1 MFATTC
7 VTRRIYHFFPQNWP
21 NCMRCISPYGILWGL
36 FMFISFYFHTRTL
49 QVPIKALKIPMML
62 IFSSTRVTQK
72 VFPQVPPPT
81 PKTAGVAQ
89 FFRSHCLAL
98 GSELEGWERVGKSM
112 AKSWENP
119 WFNRLTMKNGGLT
132 KVSQTNGGLTVTEME
147 LINTFDRFSRVERI
161 GWSLLLTWFNHQTY
175 Q

>member
-1 MFATTC
+1 MGF
-7 VTRRIYHFFPQNWP
+7 IYVYFILFPYPDPPSTYKSAKNTHDVDIFFHKSHPK
-21 NCMRCISPYGILWGL
+21 S
-36 FMFISFYFHTRTL
+36 
-49 QVPIKALKIPMML
+49 VPP
-62 IFSSTRVTQK
+62 ST
-72 VFPQVPPPT
+72 PPT

-161 GWSLLLTWFNHQTY
+161 GWSLLLT
-175 Q
+175 